1 MREILVTCIELDK
14 LAVSTYH
21 ALSTHCA
28 DAELARS
35 FAELARDEATH
46 VRWWSELLAA
56 WDKGLIP
63 DTINDPEYLLER
75 LLQVRDDIASTLPAD
90 ISSLSP
96 ARMVEVAAH
105 LEFFMLD
112 PVFGGLLELTEPGRT
127 RHYRAAY
134 ADHIGRLVSAIESSA
149 STGELASFLARVL
162 QRALRDNVALATYA
176 DHDALTEL
184 RNRRGLLSHLGQ
196 WVSWAH
202 RYQRGLMVLLVDVDD
217 FKQINDTHGHAVGDH
232 ALKCVADALRAST
245 RESDLVARYGGDEFA
260 VVAPEAASGDYATL
274 AERILSAVREVDCHN
289 WDGMPVPVS
298 VSVGG
303 AVLAPGQAPHDRPVD
318 ALLAAADA
326 SLYEAKNA
334 GRDRAGR
341 LLTVAASERGV

>member
-1 MREILVTCIELDK
+1 MREILMTCIELDK
-14 LAVSTYH
+14 LAASTYR
-21 ALSTHCA
+21 ALSAHCA
-28 DAELARS
+28 DEDLSRL
-35 FAELARDEATH
+35 FAKLARDESTH
-46 VRWWSELLAA
+46 VRWWTELLAA

-63 DTINDPEYLLER
+63 DMVSDPEQILER
-75 LLQVRDDIASTLPAD
+75 LHRVRDDVTGALSADPSTLTPAQ
-90 ISSLSP
+90 
-96 ARMVEVAAH
+96 MVELAAH

-127 RHYRAAY
+127 GHYREAY

-149 STGELASFLARVL
+149 SSGELASFLARVL
-162 QRALRDNVALATYA
+162 SRALRDNVALTAYAT
-176 DHDALTEL
+176 HDALTNL
-184 RNRRGLLSHLGQ
+184 LNRRGLLSHLAH

-202 RYQRGLMVLLVDVDD
+202 RYRRPLMVLLVDIDG
-217 FKQINDTHGHAVGDH
+217 FKGINDARGHAVGDH
-232 ALKCVADALRAST
+232 ALTCVADGLRAST

-260 VVAPEAASGDYATL
+260 VVAPETAAEDYAVL
-274 AERILSAVREVDCHN
+274 AERILSVVREVPCRD
-289 WDGMPVPVS
+289 WDGMPVPLS

-303 AVLAPGQAPHDRPVD
+303 AVLTPGETPHERPVD

-341 LLTVAASERGV
+341 LFTAGASEPGV